1 MQSGRS
7 ANLWIFNARQH
18 EGARLRLF
26 CFPSAGGGASMYV
39 PWINAFAP
47 DIEVY
52 PVQLPGRENRMKEP
66 PCSQFDALI
75 QELYEALLPYFSAS
89 SSVGTRFI
97 ASEGTSHDESRSY
110 RAPSK
115 PFAFFGHSMGALISF
130 GLTHLLL
137 KRGHPL
143 PAHLLL
149 SAYRAPQ
156 IPNPE
161 SLHTLPDEPLVRK
174 MIELN
179 GTQRG
184 VLEDPELRRL
194 ILPLMRADFSICE
207 TYHHTA
213 SEPLAIPI
221 TAFGGLEDTRAG
233 RDVLAAWREQTSKQF
248 RLHLLPGGHFYFRTT
263 PQPLWQLVKQELQP
277 LLEL

>member
-1 MQSGRS
+1 MQSGRN
-7 ANLWIFNARQH
+7 ANLWVFNVRQH

-47 DIEVY
+47 DVEVY

-66 PCSQFDALI
+66 PCSQFDGLI
-75 QELYEALLPYFSAS
+75 EELCEALLPYFTAPNPVGTRFSAS
-89 SSVGTRFI
+89 SSDLSPTP
-97 ASEGTSHDESRSY
+97 ASST
-110 RAPSK
+110 

-130 GLTHLLL
+130 GLTHQLL
-137 KRGHPL
+137 KRGDPL

-161 SLHTLPDEPLVRK
+161 SLHTLADEPLVRK

-184 VLEDPELRRL
+184 VLEDPEMRRL

-277 LLEL
+277 LLER

>member
-1 MQSGRS
+1 MQPGRDAS
-7 ANLWIFNARQH
+7 VWIFNARQH

-52 PVQLPGRENRMKEP
+52 PVQLPGRESRMKVP
-66 PCSQFDALI
+66 PCSQFDELI
-75 QELYEALLPYFSAS
+75 QQLCEALLPHFTAPL
-89 SSVGTRFI
+89 VGTRLI
-97 ASEGTSHDESRSY
+97 ASGASGI
-110 RAPSK
+110 

-130 GLTHLLL
+130 GLTQQLL
-137 KRGHPL
+137 KRGYPL

-161 SLHTLPDEPLVRK
+161 SLHTLPDELLVRK

-184 VLEDPELRRL
+184 VLEDPELRQL

-221 TAFGGLEDTRAG
+221 TAFGGEEDTRAG

-277 LLEL
+277 LLER